1 MKHAVATD
9 RAVIVFSRAPRIQK
23 LLASMSSLVLLVALL
38 LALLLALGA
47 PPAVAAASARSI
59 GPAAAAS
66 SLRQAEQQVVL
77 AQDDGLMLVGRL
89 SALRGKAAPGLDDV
103 DEAAAGG
110 KAPLPAG
117 NVFFR
122 GAACRWSGTFRSAVT
137 LTFTLPK
144 AIFSG
149 RKLPVYRYSDHAWR
163 RLERA
168 AVVGK
173 VNTTAS
179 TTITRPGTY
188 ALLLDR
194 DWRVVR
200 QDGYRLVLY
209 APAIA
214 RTVLRDPVVAASG
227 AVDDPAVI
235 AAVMVAT
242 GADEQSAKGTL
253 RSYDSSTG
261 TPVSVITLRYAAR
274 VVRNWSGTSTV
285 GRWFA
290 PTDGAALP
298 SPEKARRIY
307 ALPAGNSAVN
317 ATLLLMKPRA
327 VAITGLCSDMT
338 TQPGYGPWATG
349 GGRQLFAP
357 TASTYPPPAYDRAV
371 VTILSELRWE
381 KAALNDID
389 W

>member
-1 MKHAVATD
+1 MDHAVAPTCG
-9 RAVIVFSRAPRIQK
+9 RQRPRM
-23 LLASMSSLVLLVALL
+23 LLVSVSALGLLVALIL
-38 LALLLALGA
+38 TVLLALGA
-47 PPAVAAASARSI
+47 PPAVSRTSARSI
-59 GPAAAAS
+59 GPTVATP

-89 SALRGKAAPGLDDV
+89 SALRGKAAPVLDDV
-103 DEAAAGG
+103 SEAVADG
-110 KAPLPAG
+110 KAPLPAA

-163 RLERA
+163 RLEQA

-188 ALLLDR
+188 ALLLNR

-200 QDGYRLVLY
+200 QDGYTLVLY
-209 APAIA
+209 TPAIP
-214 RTVLRDPVVAASG
+214 RTVLRNPVLVASG

-235 AAVMVAT
+235 AAVMAAT

-253 RSYDSSTG
+253 LSYDSGTG
-261 TPVSVITLRYAAR
+261 TPVRVVTLEYDAR

-290 PTDGAALP
+290 PADGGALP
-298 SPEKARRIY
+298 SPATARRIY

-317 ATLLLMKPRA
+317 ATLHLLKPRA
-327 VAITGLCSDMT
+327 VLITGRCSDMT
-338 TQPGYGPWATG
+338 TQPGFGPWATG
-349 GGRQLFAP
+349 GGLQLFAP
-357 TASTYPPPAYDRAV
+357 MASTYPPPAYDRAV

-381 KAALNDID
+381 KAALDDIV